1 MSSSYRRIAV
11 VTSLAAASC
20 SGGTGAVEI
29 RQNPAWMVGKWGW
42 VSASEETRLAGGCSE
57 ETEFYRRDGYVV
69 DGQSTARW
77 WIEGDTLVR
86 VQIGEAYGENL
97 DGTIFRNRFTRV
109 GPGELLFEGDGAT
122 QKLVRCGDVPRLWNS
137 YPVK

>member
-1 MSSSYRRIAV
+1 MSSPYRLMAV

-20 SGGTGAVEI
+20 TGGTGAAET
-29 RQNPAWMVGKWGW
+29 RENRAWMAGNWGW
-42 VSASEETRLAGGCSE
+42 VSVSEEARLADDCSE
-57 ETEFYRRDGYVV
+57 ESEFYRRDGYVV

-97 DGTIFRNRFTRV
+97 DGTIYRNRFTRV
-109 GPGELLFEGDGAT
+109 GPGELLFEGDGFT
-122 QKLVRCGDVPRLWNS
+122 QKLVRCGDVPQEWNP